1 MKASKRTAAILVG
14 CAIALLSV
22 LAGVAAADNTHG
34 TPPGQAKKEQAQ
46 AANSQPTTSDNSTG
60 VKPSSTTD
68 HDTTAAAGSN
78 KTKLYG
84 NGETAGQIAMQNGAS
99 ATTTLHGPGNS
110 QPHKVAVC
118 PKNGKSHEVDVHAL
132 KSHRSSSCSS
142 GSQAQT
148 TSETKSQVQVQAQ
161 VQANAAVTAN
171 SAATSAPTTSSTGS
185 VAGVQQTTAG
195 QSSSHASSH
204 ARGGVLGARITTG
217 KPVTRQARA
226 AHAVLGTAS
235 FTG

>member
-1 MKASKRTAAILVG
+1 MRASKRTAAILVG

-22 LAGVAAADNTHG
+22 LAGVAAADNPHG

-46 AANSQPTTSDNSTG
+46 AANSQPTTADNSTG
-60 VKPSSTTD
+60 VKPSSTTQ

-161 VQANAAVTAN
+161 ASAAVTAN

-185 VAGVQQTTAG
+185 VAGVQQTTPG
-195 QSSSHASSH
+195 KSSSH